1 MHSINLMHIKHMT
14 KKKRQV
20 KGQLRE
26 ETWFM
31 YWLEKQVTLMK
42 RSQDKEKA
50 RKEILEKIKTVEQM
64 TGQKL

>member
-1 MHSINLMHIKHMT
+1 MT
-14 KKKRQV
+14 KKKA

-31 YWLEKQVTLMK
+31 YWLEKQVKLMRLSK
-42 RSQDKEKA
+42 DKEKA

>member
-1 MHSINLMHIKHMT
+1 MHIKHMT
-14 KKKRQV
+14 KKKAQ

-31 YWLEKQVTLMK
+31 YWLEKQVKLMK
-42 RSQDKEKA
+42 KSEDKEKA
-50 RKEILEKIKTVEQM
+50 KQEILEKIKTVEQI